1 MVSHQNQ
8 VVRNPKIAMM
18 KHIID
23 TYKDIVIQ
31 IATHYSTGTGFC
43 LQAQKIIVTNEH
55 VVRGNSEVIVQS
67 TFFPKQLTTVVY
79 SDIKYDIALLALPF
93 DDSQGVPD
101 VSLHSDTDTMM
112 DEGDIV
118 VSVGHPFGL
127 EYAAT
132 QGIISNLRH
141 RRNEISYIQ
150 HDAALNPGN
159 SGGPLLNEKGDIIG
173 INTFVIREG
182 QNMGFAL
189 PAQYVNDT
197 IAAYLQG
204 NKKRATRC
212 PACRISVYEDTI
224 QQKKYCPNCGTT
236 IELPQKEETFAP
248 AGIPK
253 TIEDVL
259 TKMGYN
265 VRLARVGPQSWRL
278 QKGSANITVSYYEK
292 KGIILCEALLA
303 LLPQQNIAAIY
314 AYLLK
319 QNYFLERFTFSTE
332 GQNIVLSLMIE
343 DKYLNIHVVKT
354 LLTDLFEKADYYD
367 DILIETYG
375 SIRPH
380 KNTNLI

>member
-8 VVRNPKIAMM
+8 VVRNPKIVTM

-197 IAAYLQG
+197 IEAYLRG
-204 NKKRATRC
+204 DKKRATRC

-314 AYLLK
+314 EYLLK

-332 GQNIVLSLMIE
+332 GQNIVLSFMIE
-343 DKYLNIHVVKT
+343 DKYLNIHVIKT

>member
-1 MVSHQNQ
+1 MASLQNQ
-8 VVRNPKIAMM
+8 VVRNPKISMM

-101 VSLHSDTDTMM
+101 VSLHSDTDTM

-343 DKYLNIHVVKT
+343 DKYLNIHVIKT

>member
-1 MVSHQNQ
+1 MASLQNQ

-101 VSLHSDTDTMM
+101 VSLHSDTDTM

-343 DKYLNIHVVKT
+343 DKYLNIHVIKT